1 MFHHRGEDLRSG
13 AMKDSEFYF
22 IYNWPKCLW
31 DILVEILK
39 KQLILEEAETG
50 RVNDITLGEC
60 CVVV

>member
-1 MFHHRGEDLRSG
+1 
-13 AMKDSEFYF
+13 MKDSEFYF

-39 KQLILEEAETG
+39 KQLILEAAETG
-50 RVNDITLGEC
+50 RLNDITLGEC